1 MNLKTIIVLVLSL
14 SGALTA
20 QIKDN
25 YLNALVKEAIAVS
38 PRISELQSQ
47 AKIASDNINVGT
59 NLPDPIVTF
68 GLANLPTNS
77 FSFTQEAMTGKFVS
91 LTQAIPF
98 PGKLKTFAKAK
109 SVDTLIVNKEIE
121 NIRNKIT
128 FEISK
133 LYFNLVLVREKI
145 ALINNSKLLLRKIND
160 IVTQKYKVGK
170 AGLQNIV
177 QSRVEITRLD
187 DKLIA
192 LKKNEKSL
200 TLRINVL
207 LHRNTNTNIETI
219 KKLHDNLT
227 KVNEEKTLTLL
238 GKENPELRI
247 AKLNIKKGKYLAEK
261 IRYELLPNFKFRV
274 QYTQRDYSSATGKD
288 LNDLVSF
295 FVGISI
301 PINYGGNKSS
311 MINSAAEKIQLY
323 NHKYTSELEKLS
335 GKTLQL
341 VTKADEFV
349 ERVEL
354 ISNKLLPQTNEAFK
368 AAQSDYIVN
377 KIDFVNVLNAE
388 NRILMTE
395 ISLAETK
402 AEYYKTISELN
413 YLVGTDIT
421 TNFETEK

>member
-1 MNLKTIIVLVLSL
+1 MRKLPGFTIDEI
-14 SGALTA
+14 
-20 QIKDN
+20 
-25 YLNALVKEAIAVS
+25 
-38 PRISELQSQ
+38 
-47 AKIASDNINVGT
+47 NI
-59 NLPDPIVTF
+59 
-68 GLANLPTNS
+68 PTNTMS
-77 FSFTQEAMTGKFVS
+77 NP
-91 LTQAIPF
+91 L
-98 PGKLKTFAKAK
+98 
-109 SVDTLIVNKEIE
+109 
-121 NIRNKIT
+121 
-128 FEISK
+128 
-133 LYFNLVLVREKI
+133 
-145 ALINNSKLLLRKIND
+145 
-160 IVTQKYKVGK
+160 
-170 AGLQNIV
+170 
-177 QSRVEITRLD
+177 
-187 DKLIA
+187 
-192 LKKNEKSL
+192 
-200 TLRINVL
+200 
-207 LHRNTNTNIETI
+207 
-219 KKLHDNLT
+219 DNLT

-261 IRYELLPNFKFRV
+261 IRYELLPNFKFGV